1 MSLQNIPFLCGG
13 IFFNLLLQ
21 TRKPRT
27 KARSKQKYGTDGL
40 SAPEVMKGLVYVI
53 TGNELSKNGDFS
65 KSTSEFRTCKINS
78 STYIPFEDNVI
89 TAFFNDAVT
98 KKDPDTQKRMSE
110 FIDAFVNPAL
120 LEWLAK
126 SLIETIYN
134 DKGISNETE
143 FLISQTASLSVDKL
157 VKVKNI
163 EIEIFLL
170 SIMKYIFSNR
180 INNTLGIE
188 TFKAWFDRK
197 SERSEW
203 KFTNSEIGNS
213 IQQNIDISRF
223 VDINNYDENA
233 ELTEDFSDKIAI
245 INGTDG
251 KAPDLSLFNDGNIF
265 IMDKDILDDRTEQT
279 PLTKYLKAAAAYY
292 STKKTLLYAERPH
305 PFYDL
310 YVCNDLKYSKTRTH
324 DFKEESII
332 SDVTIEKLDTES
344 KYVIIQGTGGI
355 GKSMLLT
362 HLFLSSAQNSETSGI
377 IPLFLSLKNYKD
389 TTDNV
394 VDFIWKSVCE
404 YDSAISRKAIIEALQ
419 NKELVLLLDGYDE
432 IQSSARES
440 FQSDLE
446 AFIKSYNG
454 NTIIMTSR
462 PIYDSFVSFSKFSV
476 FDIKP
481 LTKPQALELVGKLEF
496 WDDIAKT
503 NFMKA
508 LDSQLYSSHWEFAS
522 NPLLLTIMLMT
533 YSAFGEVPAKMHV
546 FYSKAYETMA
556 RLHDASKG
564 SFKRPLHTNLTPE
577 EFSKYF
583 AEFCARTY
591 RDEMLEFD
599 ERSFTAYMAKVLRES
614 TAESKGVTPHD
625 FLLDL
630 TDNLC
635 IMYREGSTYYFIHRS
650 FQEYFAAVHFSSE
663 YDAKLTRI
671 GNFFEGMKN
680 RNYTDKTFDMMYD
693 MISDKVERFIFLPFL
708 EKLLT
713 GYSQKG
719 KDEYWEFLENQYPFL
734 NYEEGEVGDSYLLSP
749 QSFLYKAII
758 KFKNMDYAFDIDSV
772 EWPSQIY
779 DLPTQNW
786 VRVYSEFAEDDGF
799 LKYPD
804 PADIDESVLDDTTL
818 IPEEQ
823 LPYQYDRYFGSP
835 DSTGLIIEIEIYE
848 LRKYAY
854 KYRELRECMEDT
866 DFPLMREFL
875 EVKEYYKKLKE
886 KTEKEED
893 SDDLFDD

>member
-1 MSLQNIPFLCGG
+1 MQFKDFIQKLSSVIRAGGSTDKFTRSIFEAIVTEEGQPILDEYKKSSYKGFYNGSTSIRKISQKINAYIDPMEFADYINQFPDAVAGNLSNVFSADIPDISPYNAAEKLAELFVEIITEAAGLQNKPTEKPLPPIIMDAEHG
-13 IFFNLLLQ
+13 I
-21 TRKPRT
+21 
-27 KARSKQKYGTDGL
+27 
-40 SAPEVMKGLVYVI
+40 
-53 TGNELSKNGDFS
+53 
-65 KSTSEFRTCKINS
+65 
-78 STYIPFEDNVI
+78 
-89 TAFFNDAVT
+89 
-98 KKDPDTQKRMSE
+98 
-110 FIDAFVNPAL
+110 
-120 LEWLAK
+120 
-126 SLIETIYN
+126 
-134 DKGISNETE
+134 
-143 FLISQTASLSVDKL
+143 
-157 VKVKNI
+157 
-163 EIEIFLL
+163 
-170 SIMKYIFSNR
+170 
-180 INNTLGIE
+180 
-188 TFKAWFDRK
+188 
-197 SERSEW
+197 
-203 KFTNSEIGNS
+203 
-213 IQQNIDISRF
+213 
-223 VDINNYDENA
+223 
-233 ELTEDFSDKIAI
+233 
-245 INGTDG
+245 
-251 KAPDLSLFNDGNIF
+251 APDLAVYRDGVLYMDRIQQDNDDCVSPFKNYL
-265 IMDKDILDDRTEQT
+265 DK
-279 PLTKYLKAAAAYY
+279 AVSYY
-292 STKKTLLYAERPH
+292 STKKTLLYAEKPH
-305 PFYDL
+305 PFYEL
-310 YVCNDLKYSKTRTH
+310 YVCNTVKYHKYRNSGTNDTKQEITI
-324 DFKEESII
+324 ENA
-332 SDVTIEKLDTES
+332 TIEKLETES
-344 KYVIIQGTGGI
+344 KYIIIEGIGGI
-355 GKSMLLT
+355 GKSMFLT

-496 WDDIAKT
+496 WDDVAKN

-508 LDSQLYSSHWEFAS
+508 LDSKLYSSHWEFAS

-591 RDEMLEFD
+591 RDEILEFD
-599 ERSFTAYMAKVLRES
+599 ERSFTAYMTKVLRGS
-614 TAESKGVTPHD
+614 TAESSGITPHD

-693 MISDKVERFIFLPFL
+693 MIPDKVERFIFLPFL

-719 KDEYWEFLENQYPFL
+719 EDEYWEFLENQYPFL

-799 LKYPD
+799 LKYQD
-804 PADIDESVLDDTTL
+804 PADIDESVLERTAPVS
-818 IPEEQ
+818 I
-823 LPYQYDRYFGSP
+823 
-835 DSTGLIIEIEIYE
+835 
-848 LRKYAY
+848 
-854 KYRELRECMEDT
+854 
-866 DFPLMREFL
+866 
-875 EVKEYYKKLKE
+875 
-886 KTEKEED
+886 
-893 SDDLFDD
+893 

>member
-1 MSLQNIPFLCGG
+1 MQFKDFIQKLSSVIRAGGSTDKFTRSIFEAIVTEEGQPILDEYKKSSYKGFYNGSTSIRKISQKINAYIDPMEFADYINQFPDAVAGNLSNAFSADIPDISPYNAAEKLAELFVEIITEAAGLQNKPTEKPLPPIIMDAEHG
-13 IFFNLLLQ
+13 I
-21 TRKPRT
+21 
-27 KARSKQKYGTDGL
+27 
-40 SAPEVMKGLVYVI
+40 
-53 TGNELSKNGDFS
+53 
-65 KSTSEFRTCKINS
+65 
-78 STYIPFEDNVI
+78 
-89 TAFFNDAVT
+89 
-98 KKDPDTQKRMSE
+98 
-110 FIDAFVNPAL
+110 
-120 LEWLAK
+120 
-126 SLIETIYN
+126 
-134 DKGISNETE
+134 
-143 FLISQTASLSVDKL
+143 
-157 VKVKNI
+157 
-163 EIEIFLL
+163 
-170 SIMKYIFSNR
+170 
-180 INNTLGIE
+180 
-188 TFKAWFDRK
+188 
-197 SERSEW
+197 
-203 KFTNSEIGNS
+203 
-213 IQQNIDISRF
+213 
-223 VDINNYDENA
+223 
-233 ELTEDFSDKIAI
+233 
-245 INGTDG
+245 
-251 KAPDLSLFNDGNIF
+251 APDLAVYRDGVLYMDRIQQDNDDCVSPFKNYL
-265 IMDKDILDDRTEQT
+265 DK
-279 PLTKYLKAAAAYY
+279 AVSYY
-292 STKKTLLYAERPH
+292 STKKTLLYAEKPH
-305 PFYDL
+305 PFYEL
-310 YVCNDLKYSKTRTH
+310 YVCNTVKYHKYRNSGTNDTKQEITI
-324 DFKEESII
+324 ENA
-332 SDVTIEKLDTES
+332 TIEKLETES
-344 KYVIIQGTGGI
+344 KYIIIEGIGGI
-355 GKSMLLT
+355 GKSMFLT

-496 WDDIAKT
+496 WDDVAKN

-508 LDSQLYSSHWEFAS
+508 LDSKLYSSHWEFAS

-591 RDEMLEFD
+591 RDEILEFD
-599 ERSFTAYMAKVLRES
+599 ERSFTAYMTKVLRGS
-614 TAESKGVTPHD
+614 TAESSGITPHD

-693 MISDKVERFIFLPFL
+693 MIPDKVERFIFLPFL

-719 KDEYWEFLENQYPFL
+719 EDEYWEFLENQYPFL

-799 LKYPD
+799 LKYQD

-854 KYRELRECMEDT
+854 KYREIRECMEDT

-886 KTEKEED
+886 KTEKED
-893 SDDLFDD
+893 ASDDLFDD